1 MSAFASKREARES
14 ILTVRLTAEQD
25 ATLIAAAAAMGIDS
39 KAELVRQAIDAF
51 LAGNA
56 KAQKAARKAAQK

>member
-25 ATLIAAAAAMGIDS
+25 RLLAEMAEALELRG

-51 LAGNA
+51 IASNR
-56 KAQKAARKAAQK
+56 KAQAAARKAAQK

>member
-25 ATLIAAAAAMGIDS
+25 ATLIAAAAAMGIES
-39 KAELVRQAIDAF
+39 KAELVRRAIDAY
-51 LAGNA
+51 LASNA
-56 KAQKAARKAAQK
+56 KAQKAARKVAQK